1 MLIVCLWLFV
11 AVDVA
16 LRLLGALTGCKYICV
31 FVCVAVRVCSECR
44 LCVLGRQALQLQRG
58 IVLGLFNRSVGW
70 GLHSRDFSLRCHV

>member
-16 LRLLGALTGCKYICV
+16 LRLLCAFTASKYICV
-31 FVCVAVRVCSECR
+31 CACVAVRVCSECR

-58 IVLGLFNRSVGW
+58 RKTERQTDRERVEVIR
-70 GLHSRDFSLRCHV
+70 

>member
-16 LRLLGALTGCKYICV
+16 LRLLGALTACKYIYA

-44 LCVLGRQALQLQRG
+44 LCVLGKQALQLQRG
-58 IVLGLFNRSVGW
+58 IVSGLFGRSVGARIVVI
-70 GLHSRDFSLRCHV
+70 SR